1 VASWHSLRA
10 SDRDREEVVERL
22 RAATAEGRLLVGE
35 LEERLEVA
43 FHARTNGELDVL
55 VADLP
60 VAPAPAPAPA
70 SGRRR
75 PGLPVVAGATL
86 ALGILLSVLAA
97 AATAG
102 FAHSHSAIG
111 GGPPSIHGRPYG
123 FYQGGPTGLLGLI
136 APLVV
141 IVFLV
146 TVCAALGWLF
156 SQGSGATHSD
166 NA

>member
-1 VASWHSLRA
+1 MASLHSLRA

-22 RAATAEGRLLVGE
+22 RAAAAEGRLLVGE
-35 LEERLEVA
+35 LEQRLEVA
-43 FHARTNGELDVL
+43 FRARTNGELDVL

-60 VAPAPAPAPA
+60 VPPAPAPVRVP
-70 SGRRR
+70 GRWR
-75 PGLPVVAGATL
+75 PGLPVLAGATL
-86 ALGILLSVLAA
+86 ALGILLSVLAS

-102 FAHSHSAIG
+102 FARAHTLVG
-111 GGPPSIHGRPYG
+111 GGIHGRPYAL
-123 FYQGGPTGLLGLI
+123 YHDAPAGLLALI
-136 APLVV
+136 APLLV

-156 SQGSGATHSD
+156 SQDSGATHAD

>member
-22 RAATAEGRLLVGE
+22 RAAAVEGRLLVGE
-35 LEERLEVA
+35 LEQRLEVA
-43 FHARTNGELDVL
+43 FKARTSGELDML
-55 VADLP
+55 MADLP
-60 VAPAPAPAPA
+60 AAPARVP
-70 SGRRR
+70 GRRR
-75 PGLPVVAGATL
+75 PGLPVLAGATL

-97 AATAG
+97 AAARG
-102 FAHSHSAIG
+102 FAHAHSAVG
-111 GGPPSIHGRPYG
+111 GVPPWMRGRPYR
-123 FYQGGPTGLLGLI
+123 FYDAGPTGLLALI
-136 APLVV
+136 APVLV